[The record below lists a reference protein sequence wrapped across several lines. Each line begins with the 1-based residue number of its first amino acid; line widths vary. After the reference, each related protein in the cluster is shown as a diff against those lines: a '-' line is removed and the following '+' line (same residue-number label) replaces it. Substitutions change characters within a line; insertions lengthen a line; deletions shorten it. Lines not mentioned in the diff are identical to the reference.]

1 MNLYERDFTKLTA
14 KEDTAW
20 RAIKEQEHVS
30 GEWGELGAKRNLFR
44 EYPKAARHFVQ
55 LFPNHYLDIVEL
67 ENECQLREQVKTFSN
82 LLESEGVNERA
93 ILNHIKCT
101 RAYFII
107 GAILKSFYH
116 RFGHHEA
123 YLFPEFQLGNTYQ
136 VDYLLVG
143 RGSGGW
149 EFVFVEFE
157 APTGQIT
164 TANGDLGSSF
174 RKGLAQVADWDK
186 WLEARYVSLK
196 ETFDKHR
203 QLSAALPDE
212 FTSMDKSRLHFAVVA
227 GRRVDFQ
234 DKTYRIRRKKLTDER
249 CLLLH
254 YDNLVD
260 AAQNVIGKATY

>member
-14 KEDTAW
+14 EEDAAW
-20 RAIKEQEHVS
+20 RAVKEQEHVGRVGKFS
-30 GEWGELGAKRNLFR
+30 AQRNLFR
-44 EYPKAARHFVQ
+44 KYPKAARHFVH

-67 ENECQLREQVKTFSN
+67 ENKCQLIEQVQAFSN
-82 LLESEGVNERA
+82 LLESEGVNERV
-93 ILNHIKCT
+93 ILNHIKRT
-101 RAYFII
+101 RAYFIV
-107 GAILKSFYH
+107 GAILKSFHY

-157 APTGQIT
+157 APSGQIT
-164 TANGDLGSSF
+164 TANGDLGASF
-174 RKGLAQVADWDK
+174 RKGLSQVADWDG

-196 ETFDKHR
+196 ETFDKHMR
-203 QLSAALPDE
+203 PGATLPDE
-212 FTSMDKSRLHFAVVA
+212 FTSMDKSRLHFTVVA

-234 DKTYRIRRKKLTDER
+234 DRTYRIRRKKLTNER

>member
-1 MNLYERDFTKLTA
+1 MNLYKRDFTKLTA
-14 KEDTAW
+14 EEDAAW
-20 RAIKEQEHVS
+20 CEVKEQEHEGKYGKFS
-30 GEWGELGAKRNLFR
+30 LKKNLFR
-44 EYPKAARHFVQ
+44 KYPKAARHFVH

-67 ENECQLREQVKTFSN
+67 ENQCQLQEQVQAFSH
-82 LLESEGVNERA
+82 LLQSEGVNERA
-93 ILNHIKCT
+93 ILNFIKVN
-101 RAYFII
+101 RAYFIV
-107 GAILKSFYH
+107 GAILKSYH
-116 RFGHHEA
+116 YRFGHHEA
-123 YLFPEFQLGNTYQ
+123 YLFPEFQLGNSHQ

-143 RGSGGW
+143 KGSGGY

-157 APTGQIT
+157 APSGQIT
-164 TANGDLGSSF
+164 MGNGDLGASF
-174 RKGLAQVADWDK
+174 RKGLAQVQDWDT

-234 DKTYRIRRKKLTDER
+234 DRTYRIRRKKLTDER